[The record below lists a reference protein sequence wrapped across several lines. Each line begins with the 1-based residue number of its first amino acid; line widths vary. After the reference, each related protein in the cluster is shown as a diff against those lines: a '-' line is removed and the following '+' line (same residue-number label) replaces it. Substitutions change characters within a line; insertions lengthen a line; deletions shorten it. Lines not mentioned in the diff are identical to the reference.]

1 MPGTVDAT
9 FELFLYENIV
19 LVILVNWIKI
29 LTLTNLSLH
38 VAKVISVNLYLFK
51 NDAVS
56 PKSFSNKP
64 DQIMKKIVF

>member
-1 MPGTVDAT
+1 MPGTFDAT

-19 LVILVNWIKI
+19 LVILVNLNQNINPHK
-29 LTLTNLSLH
+29 SEFACGQSH
-38 VAKVISVNLYLFK
+38 FCQSLFK

-64 DQIMKKIVF
+64 YQIMKKTVF